1 MTAHGLDEGDRQ
13 ALLSA
18 YGHKVNE
25 KMVRNCPPGT
35 LVFNDVEHMN
45 VRQIDINDS
54 FGHEEL
60 MRESY
65 WFRESIFIT
74 LCKGDPPNPFRASLG
89 AGKNC
94 LDAT

>member
-45 VRQIDINDS
+45 VRPYHKIGKIRSKN
-54 FGHEEL
+54 ENVT
-60 MRESY
+60 Y
-65 WFRESIFIT
+65 
-74 LCKGDPPNPFRASLG
+74 RAVRQVIGRDCSQ
-89 AGKNC
+89 KF
-94 LDAT
+94 

>member
-1 MTAHGLDEGDRQ
+1 MEVILTSSLQTDAVTAHGLDEGDRQ

-45 VRQIDINDS
+45 VRQIDI
-54 FGHEEL
+54 
-60 MRESY
+60 M
-65 WFRESIFIT
+65 
-74 LCKGDPPNPFRASLG
+74 KV
-89 AGKNC
+89 
-94 LDAT
+94 

>member
-45 VRQIDINDS
+45 VRPYHKIGKIRAKYVYIRSISMES
-54 FGHEEL
+54 FKGNFS
-60 MRESY
+60 R
-65 WFRESIFIT
+65 SIEISE
-74 LCKGDPPNPFRASLG
+74 K
-89 AGKNC
+89 K
-94 LDAT
+94 

>member
-45 VRQIDINDS
+45 VRQIDI
-54 FGHEEL
+54 
-60 MRESY
+60 M
-65 WFRESIFIT
+65 
-74 LCKGDPPNPFRASLG
+74 KV
-89 AGKNC
+89 
-94 LDAT
+94 

>member
-45 VRQIDINDS
+45 VR
-54 FGHEEL
+54 
-60 MRESY
+60 
-65 WFRESIFIT
+65 
-74 LCKGDPPNPFRASLG
+74 PNWQNQVQ
-89 AGKNC
+89 K
-94 LDAT
+94 